1 MAKAVPVAPDHACK
15 ATEQSDDE
23 DDDQDCAK
31 RHVIFF
37 LLNRAMR
44 GRLIARPLHWVAL
57 DQHRIRG
64 YGPQGSR
71 VDAERAS
78 SLVCIEMF
86 HAAGGSQMVF
96 RPRERQYFR
105 RKECPIQAKETGS

>member
-37 LLNRAMR
+37 PSES
-44 GRLIARPLHWVAL
+44 GDARQTNGKTASLGCV
-57 DQHRIRG
+57 
-64 YGPQGSR
+64 GST
-71 VDAERAS
+71 S
-78 SLVCIEMF
+78 HSWIWST
-86 HAAGGSQMVF
+86 G
-96 RPRERQYFR
+96 
-105 RKECPIQAKETGS
+105 IQN